1 VLAGEIIA
9 VVPLAQFLAF
19 ALPLSRI
26 DIRLHRLPNVFT
38 LPALLSAQSAVLI
51 ASWVDG
57 SWARYAWA
65 TATLL
70 VVGGLALAASIA
82 GALGMG
88 DVKLIA
94 ATSPALAWFSPAAA
108 LAALALALVLAAAW
122 AVVALLIRRLTLGGR
137 IAMGPFLLAGVV
149 AGSVLALGDVGGIDY
164 LSAAVNPTLQA
175 T

>member
-9 VVPLAQFLAF
+9 VIPLAQFLAL

-38 LPALLSAQSAVLI
+38 MPALLSAQLAVLI
-51 ASWVDG
+51 ASWVDH
-57 SWARYAWA
+57 SWVRYAWA
-65 TATLL
+65 AAALL

-94 ATSPALAWFSPAAA
+94 ATSPVLAWFSPAAA

-122 AVVALLIRRLTLGGR
+122 AVGALLMRRLSLGGR
-137 IAMGPFLLAGVV
+137 LAMGPFLLAGVV
-149 AGSVLALGDVGGIDY
+149 GGSVLALGAVGGVDY
-164 LSAAVNPTLQA
+164 LSATVNATLRA